1 MMNLRRKVVHYQRIY
16 LQSFLCLQT
25 ASIRHFDVT
34 RTAQNVPQDYCIG
47 MASTATNDVT
57 AKNIFMHMWDA

>member
-1 MMNLRRKVVHYQRIY
+1 MMNLRRKGVHYQRVY

-34 RTAQNVPQDYCIG
+34 RTAQNVPTRLLHWGVIYSDE
-47 MASTATNDVT
+47 
-57 AKNIFMHMWDA
+57 